1 MGLVLVF
8 YFWIKKEFC
17 QMIKKRDGFS
27 LVLLFALSACSGDDV
42 VKAVL
47 LADDLKDDVDD
58 LRDEEDRR
66 TQGEPLGSEESNLG
80 DACQPSESFYA
91 LNSPYKTGGEFKF
104 RMPAPGDNKR
114 RAGSISAKDDNEEL
128 TEAIDKLIT
137 YYVVSDPSTIV
148 DGLVP
153 PPPFTP
159 SGSWNQWDGDQLIR
173 AVSEDMLGGITESS
187 VAFYSGNGDVRLVSD
202 SDAKS
207 YAEFYEN
214 EDGGFWVWGRTQLPV
229 LEPFSSK
236 VFRSVEISSDK
247 ISWWERESTFS
258 AGDTEII
265 NTGIGCVEVLR
276 VTVTKIEE
284 MKFSDDLVGL
294 AVQLTN
300 DDFEKLVISGN
311 VFVHPILG
319 EVRRQVSV
327 DIYQKRG
334 DFSPIGS
341 AVVIDTLVE
350 SNLTYLLGPKVNN

>member
-1 MGLVLVF
+1 M
-8 YFWIKKEFC
+8 
-17 QMIKKRDGFS
+17 RTR
-27 LVLLFALSACSGDDV
+27 
-42 VKAVL
+42 
-47 LADDLKDDVDD
+47 LA
-58 LRDEEDRR
+58 
-66 TQGEPLGSEESNLG
+66 
-80 DACQPSESFYA
+80 
-91 LNSPYKTGGEFKF
+91 GG
-104 RMPAPGDNKR
+104 
-114 RAGSISAKDDNEEL
+114 
-128 TEAIDKLIT
+128 
-137 YYVVSDPSTIV
+137 
-148 DGLVP
+148 
-153 PPPFTP
+153 
-159 SGSWNQWDGDQLIR
+159 
-173 AVSEDMLGGITESS
+173 
-187 VAFYSGNGDVRLVSD
+187 
-202 SDAKS
+202 
-207 YAEFYEN
+207 
-214 EDGGFWVWGRTQLPV
+214 
-229 LEPFSSK
+229 
-236 VFRSVEISSDK
+236 
-247 ISWWERESTFS
+247 REKSTFS